1 MGLAFAQQKKTI
13 YIMKRQTMKW
23 QKIFANDAT
32 NKDLVSKIL
41 KQLIQLNNKKHPD
54 QKIGRWTN
62 RHFFKE
68 DIQMANR
75 PMKRWAELL
84 ITKEMQ
90 IKTTVSYH
98 LTLVRMTIIKKS
110 TNKCWRGCGEREPSY
125 TVGGNI
131 SCFSHYEK
139 QYGGFSKS

>member
-54 QKIGRWTN
+54 QKIGR
-62 RHFFKE
+62 
-68 DIQMANR
+68 
-75 PMKRWAELL
+75 
-84 ITKEMQ
+84 
-90 IKTTVSYH
+90 
-98 LTLVRMTIIKKS
+98 
-110 TNKCWRGCGEREPSY
+110 
-125 TVGGNI
+125 
-131 SCFSHYEK
+131 
-139 QYGGFSKS
+139 